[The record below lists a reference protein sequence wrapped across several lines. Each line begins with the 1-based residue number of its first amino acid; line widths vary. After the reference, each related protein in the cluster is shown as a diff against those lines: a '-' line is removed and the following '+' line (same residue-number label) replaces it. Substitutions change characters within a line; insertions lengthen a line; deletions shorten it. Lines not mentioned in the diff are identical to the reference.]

1 MPVVEPIVTRYGF
14 NSRIIRELIV
24 YETSAN
30 QSAFNKVIRELNAP
44 FANYSRILRILRINR
59 VLFGKIRRS
68 VVYHPKSYR
77 EIFLQEGRKGEST
90 GDVGPA
96 VSERR
101 EEGSGVGCAT
111 QRQKRGRW
119 PPCAK
124 QRGRRRE
131 GKVWRTPTL
140 S

>member
-1 MPVVEPIVTRYGF
+1 M
-14 NSRIIRELIV
+14 
-24 YETSAN
+24 
-30 QSAFNKVIRELNAP
+30 IRELNAP

-111 QRQKRGRW
+111 QRQKRGRG
-119 PPCAK
+119 PPRAK
-124 QRGRRRE
+124 QRGK
-131 GKVWRTPTL
+131 GLADPNPKLNGV
-140 S
+140 